1 MKEEIKK
8 IQETIKKLNN
18 QLDDLKELNRQK
30 MKFNIRQSLDSTNA
44 WQNDDIIGR
53 LQNKAGRLDAILL
66 IK

>member
-30 MKFNIRQSLDSTNA
+30 MKFNETQWQTA

>member
-30 MKFNIRQSLDSTNA
+30 MKFNETQWQTT
-44 WQNDDIIGR
+44 WQNDDIIGS
-53 LQNKAGRLDAILL
+53 LQNKADRLDAILL

>member
-30 MKFNIRQSLDSTNA
+30 MKFNETQWQTT
-44 WQNDDIIGR
+44 WQNDDIIR
-53 LQNKAGRLDAILL
+53 SLQNKADRLDAILL